1 MGRDKKLDLMRGWAV
16 FHMFFMHVPYW
27 LNFYGS
33 GWPALVRSWLLFTMA
48 VYFFV
53 TGAVNIEAKRRP
65 WGEFVVRRAKVLMLP
80 YYRYALL
87 CTVIAAAVYVYKGQ
101 FTWELLGRTALSWVL
116 PIDQQIMPLPFITWA
131 VWFVPVYLSV
141 IIVFPL
147 TRWLVE
153 HIGIVLTEV
162 VLVIVFLVVEN
173 IPGVPDLVQ
182 KAAYYPIFAALG
194 TQWPTLKHRSRKK
207 VLGAAALMVFGFGSL
222 IACVNLFGGTYD
234 MQINKFP
241 PNHLYLLFNFGAVGL
256 LYILLPA
263 IACVWRFL
271 VRKIPLVERAFH
283 LYSSYS
289 VYAFMYHTFP
299 YVAVFWLLD
308 KTGLK
313 GTFPGFVLSEVI
325 VIPAA
330 TMILWAIAMIREKK
344 DYLRKE

>member
-1 MGRDKKLDLMRGWAV
+1 MKRDKALDLMRGWAV

-27 LNFYGS
+27 MGFCDE
-33 GWPALVRSWLLFTMA
+33 GWPRLIRSWLLFTMA

-87 CTVIAAAVYVYKGQ
+87 CTVIAAVVYLIRNQ
-101 FTWELLGRTALSWVL
+101 FTLELLGRTALSWVL

-147 TRWLVE
+147 ARWLVE
-153 HIGIVLTEV
+153 HIGIMLTEIIMIV
-162 VLVIVFLVVEN
+162 VFLIVEN

-194 TQWPTLKHRSRKK
+194 TQWPKLKQRDSRK
-207 VLGAAALMVFGFGSL
+207 VRGAAVLMAFGFAGL
-222 IACVNLFGGTYD
+222 IICRNVLGGTYD
-234 MQINKFP
+234 MQVNKFP
-241 PNHLYLLFNFGAVGL
+241 PNHLYLLFNFGAVGA
-256 LYILLPA
+256 LYILLPM
-263 IACVWRFL
+263 IICVWRFL
-271 VRKIPLVERAFH
+271 VKKIPLLERLFH

-289 VYAFMYHTFP
+289 VYAFMYHTFA
-299 YVAVFWLLD
+299 YLVAYWLLN
-308 KTGLK
+308 KTGLRR
-313 GTFPGFVLSEVI
+313 TLTGFVMSELI
-325 VIPAA
+325 VFPIA
-330 TMILWAIAMIREKK
+330 TFTLWAVAMIREKK

>member
-1 MGRDKKLDLMRGWAV
+1 MRRDRKLDLMRGWAV

-33 GWPALVRSWLLFTMA
+33 GWPALIRSWLLFTMA

-162 VLVIVFLVVEN
+162 VLIAVFLVVEN

-207 VLGAAALMVFGFGSL
+207 VLGAAALMVFGFASL
-222 IACVNLFGGTYD
+222 IICKNLFGGTYD
-234 MQINKFP
+234 MQIN
-241 PNHLYLLFNFGAVGL
+241 
-256 LYILLPA
+256 
-263 IACVWRFL
+263 
-271 VRKIPLVERAFH
+271 
-283 LYSSYS
+283 
-289 VYAFMYHTFP
+289 
-299 YVAVFWLLD
+299 
-308 KTGLK
+308 
-313 GTFPGFVLSEVI
+313 
-325 VIPAA
+325 
-330 TMILWAIAMIREKK
+330 
-344 DYLRKE
+344 

>member
-1 MGRDKKLDLMRGWAV
+1 MRGWAV

-27 LNFYGS
+27 MGFCDE
-33 GWPALVRSWLLFTMA
+33 GWPRIARSWLLFTMA

-65 WGEFVVRRAKVLMLP
+65 WGEFIIRRAKVLMLP
-80 YYRYALL
+80 YYRYAAL
-87 CTVIAAAVYVYKGQ
+87 CTVIAAVVYLIRHE
-101 FTWELLGRTALSWVL
+101 FTFELLGQTALSWVL
-116 PIDQQIMPLPFITWA
+116 PIDRQIMPLPFITWA

-162 VLVIVFLVVEN
+162 VLIIVFLIVEN

-194 TQWPTLKHRSRKK
+194 TQWPKLKQRSGKK
-207 VLGAAALMVFGFGSL
+207 VLGSAVVMVLGFAGL
-222 IACVNLFGGTYD
+222 IACKNLLGGTYD
-234 MQINKFP
+234 MQLNKFP

-263 IACVWRFL
+263 IARTWRFL
-271 VRKIPLVERAFH
+271 VRKMPLLERLFH

-289 VYAFMYHTFP
+289 VYAFMYHTFS
-299 YVAVFWLLD
+299 YLVAFWLLN

-313 GTFPGFVLSEVI
+313 KTLPGFVMSEAI
-325 VIPAA
+325 VIPMS
-330 TMILWAIAMIREKK
+330 TFILWAVAMIREKK
-344 DYLRKE
+344 NYLKKE